1 MLSFSPLLG
10 INLPMLGARS
20 SLITTSRIPLVRL
33 TQIEPLARH
42 YPLIRTSKL
51 LSARTE
57 QPEIGWDN
65 WNPLDASFDLDRFD
79 ATLDRDSLSE
89 NLIEDRFD
97 RLDSVEERNLDFFTT
112 ILAPE
117 SVASNTPDLS
127 QRNDNNSSVSQDD
140 LKITTSPGE
149 KRTKSQR
156 QSKSSN
162 SLHKSPDLV
171 KVARKKSKEI
181 LLETTAQ
188 INSEITPPHSREI
201 GVERKTID
209 EFVSEFPTDNLPLN
223 PLSIPTN
230 IAPNNSSPFSP
241 PDATPTPFNQ
251 LEVNTES
258 VSELPADN
266 LHLNPLSIQTN
277 INRSTLLPSLQPDDA
292 TPTPSNHLEDNTE
305 SVSELP
311 ADNLPLNPL
320 SIPTNINP
328 PTLAATSPPS
338 SPLDTTSTPSNQL
351 EVNTESV
358 SELPADNLYLNPLSI
373 PANITPATLPPAATP
388 TPSNQLE
395 VNTDSASELPTD
407 NLYLNPLSI
416 QTNVNPSTLA
426 ATSPPS
432 SPPNATLTPSNQL
445 EVNTDSASELPTDNL
460 HLNPLS
466 IQTNINRSTLLP
478 SLQLEETLTP
488 SDERR
493 VDTESANELRPDHLP
508 PSLFSTTIMIDEPLT
523 DLPTDASID
532 VENRLTEITND
543 SDRLIGKNSAT
554 NLNLKASDSS
564 DLQAEE
570 LLSSPAAP
578 LEEDLIAPTPVQG
591 YATGGYV
598 KESDRVNPES
608 IAASDTVA
616 AMLTPGEFVINAKD
630 AQKNLDLLTHINRGG
645 QPDRSIAS
653 DPHLIESPV
662 DRKTSPI
669 NLQTFIQP
677 KSHEPLISNSLQSEV
692 NLHQISFLDNFQLN
706 TFENSP
712 SKNNLAATNYV
723 SPALIFRKP
732 QSSNRSID
740 RGFDRTPDEWGNI
753 EELMNGG
760 NNESDT
766 FNFNDFNPALSS
778 PPNNNVDKYHSA
790 PASPNIALKHVSS
803 ARGFA
808 DGGEVT
814 PADVSTQTEPITVTI
829 EAPSSNNRTQNN
841 DTAELEILA
850 REIYHRLRQRLEIER
865 ERHGSYSGNLSW

>member
-20 SLITTSRIPLVRL
+20 SLITSSRLRLSRESRIPLVRL
-33 TQIEPLARH
+33 NQIEPLAIH
-42 YPLIRTSKL
+42 SPLIRTSKL

-79 ATLDRDSLSE
+79 ATIDRDSLSE
-89 NLIEDRFD
+89 NRIEDRLD
-97 RLDSVEERNLDFFTT
+97 RLDSLEDRNLDFFTT

-117 SVASNTPDLS
+117 SFANTTPDLTQQS
-127 QRNDNNSSVSQDD
+127 DNNSSVSQDD
-140 LKITTSPGE
+140 LKITTSPGR
-149 KRTKSQR
+149 KRAKSQK

-162 SLHKSPDLV
+162 IIHKSPDLV
-171 KVARKKSKEI
+171 KVDRSKAREI
-181 LLETTAQ
+181 LPETTAQ
-188 INSEITPPHSREI
+188 IHSEIAPPHSREI

-209 EFVSEFPTDNLPLN
+209 EFASESPTDNL
-223 PLSIPTN
+223 
-230 IAPNNSSPFSP
+230 
-241 PDATPTPFNQ
+241 Q
-251 LEVNTES
+251 LT
-258 VSELPADN
+258 
-266 LHLNPLSIQTN
+266 PLSIQTN
-277 INRSTLLPSLQPDDA
+277 INRSTLLPSLPPD
-292 TPTPSNHLEDNTE
+292 
-305 SVSELP
+305 
-311 ADNLPLNPL
+311 
-320 SIPTNINP
+320 
-328 PTLAATSPPS
+328 
-338 SPLDTTSTPSNQL
+338 
-351 EVNTESV
+351 
-358 SELPADNLYLNPLSI
+358 
-373 PANITPATLPPAATP
+373 ATP

-395 VNTDSASELPTD
+395 VNPESASESPTD
-407 NLYLNPLSI
+407 NLQLTPLSI
-416 QTNVNPSTLA
+416 P
-426 ATSPPS
+426 
-432 SPPNATLTPSNQL
+432 
-445 EVNTDSASELPTDNL
+445 
-460 HLNPLS
+460 
-466 IQTNINRSTLLP
+466 TNINRSTLLP
-478 SLQLEETLTP
+478 SLQPDATPTP
-488 SDERR
+488 SDERG
-493 VDTESANELRPDHLP
+493 VDIESTNELRPDNLP
-508 PSLFSTTIMIDEPLT
+508 PSLFSTTIIINDPLA
-523 DLPTDASID
+523 DLPTEASID

-554 NLNLKASDSS
+554 NSNLKASNSS

-570 LLSSPAAP
+570 LLSSPVAP
-578 LEEDLIAPTPVQG
+578 LEEDPIAPTPVQG

-630 AQKNLDLLTHINRGG
+630 AQKNLDLITHINRGG
-645 QPDRSIAS
+645 EPDKSIAS
-653 DPHLIESPV
+653 NQHIIESPV
-662 DRKTSPI
+662 ERKTSTV

-692 NLHQISFLDNFQLN
+692 NLHQISFLNNPQLN

-712 SKNNLAATNYV
+712 SRNNLAATNYA

-732 QSSNRSID
+732 QSSNRASD
-740 RGFDRTPDEWGNI
+740 RGLDRTPDEWGNI

-760 NNESDT
+760 NNESDI

-778 PPNNNVDKYHSA
+778 PPNNDVDKYHSA
-790 PASPNIALKHVSS
+790 PASPNIALKHLSS

-814 PADVSTQTEPITVTI
+814 PADVSIQTEPIAVTI
-829 EAPSSNNRTQNN
+829 EAPSSNNRTRNN